1 MLLLFS
7 LAAGHRKS
15 NAFLDVPTMNMHHLR
30 VNDDDEDVDRLRTF
44 SASKGGK
51 STNQKK
57 KKQ

>member
-51 STNQKK
+51 